1 MLARSRESR
10 KSLRRWMRRD
20 AHVIFKAHGQPIRCV
35 VRDLSNGGA
44 RLGFTVGSADLPNAF
59 TLVLFK
65 DSIQRDCEMVWT
77 DGRFVGVR
85 FTSQWFGTKPSERVS
100 ASKESRGGSCEPKP
114 TT

>member
-20 AHVIFKAHGQPIRCV
+20 AHIVFKTHGQPIRCV
-35 VRDLSNGGA
+35 VRDLSHGGA
-44 RLGFTVGSADLPNAF
+44 RLSFTVGSAALPNTF

-85 FTSQWFGTKPSERVS
+85 FTSQWSGTKPSERVP
-100 ASKESRGGSCEPKP
+100 ASKETGGSCEPKP
-114 TT
+114 IT

>member
-1 MLARSRESR
+1 
-10 KSLRRWMRRD
+10 MRRD

-44 RLGFTVGSADLPNAF
+44 RLGFTVGSGDLPKAF

-100 ASKESRGGSCEPKP
+100 ASEEPRGGACEPKSI
-114 TT
+114 T